1 VGSAAAGEGDGD
13 GGQPDAAA
21 ELTEAQR
28 NAWARRRAEAVENFA
43 ALQALIEA
51 EFAHVDERLGQL
63 TPGCRGPDG
72 GASAECAR
80 LVLAKRSAGGGY
92 EVRERAIVAELIE
105 RHTTLAALLGM
116 AAEAC
121 RTDFEDAKTA
131 DYLQRLAEHHEKDAG
146 TLRALLREG

>member
-1 VGSAAAGEGDGD
+1 MESAGAGEGGAT
-13 GGQPDAAA
+13 GKQPDTAA

-51 EFAHVDERLGQL
+51 EFARVDMRLAQL
-63 TPGCRGPDG
+63 TPECRGTDG
-72 GASAECAR
+72 EAGAECAR
-80 LVLAKRSAGGGY
+80 LVLAKRLASGGY
-92 EVRERAIVAELIE
+92 EVRERAIVAELGDL
-105 RHTTLAALLGM
+105 HTTLAALLRL

-121 RTDFEDAKTA
+121 RNDFEDAKTA

-146 TLRALLREG
+146 TLRALLRED